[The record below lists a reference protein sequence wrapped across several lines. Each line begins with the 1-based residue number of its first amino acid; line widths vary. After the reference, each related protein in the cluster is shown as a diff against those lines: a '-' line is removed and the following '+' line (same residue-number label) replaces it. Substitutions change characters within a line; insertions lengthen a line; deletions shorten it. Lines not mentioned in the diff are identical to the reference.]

1 MTTIPAALRALDR
14 AKANYEAD
22 GYTVSLKERL
32 PPPFDAFVADAVAR
46 RRAEIVVIEVRS
58 ANMNDQARNR
68 LAGLA
73 KIVAAEA
80 GWRVDV
86 VTYEP
91 EAPPQDPDRDD
102 IVRRVEEARRVADV
116 SPDAAVM
123 LTWSA
128 IEGALHRL
136 SQERGLAPA
145 RRLAPRALIRALTI
159 DGVLTDYQAVEL
171 DTFARLRDEIAHG
184 MSSNPPEPQR
194 LDWLLR
200 FALAAATNDPTIVKN
215 MIDWFLAHYATPEDA
230 ALPYDSEEGEYLWF
244 SAGPHNPSDVLRD
257 QFDTALDAD
266 IAEAVEVIERDGIE
280 WARRD
285 QL

>member
-1 MTTIPAALRALDR
+1 M
-14 AKANYEAD
+14 
-22 GYTVSLKERL
+22 
-32 PPPFDAFVADAVAR
+32 
-46 RRAEIVVIEVRS
+46 VIEVRS

-91 EAPPQDPDRDD
+91 EAPPQDVDRDD
-102 IVRRVEEARRVADV
+102 IARRVDEARRVADV

-136 SQERGLAPA
+136 SQGRGLAPA

-159 DGVLTDYQAVEL
+159 DGVLTDYQAAEL
-171 DTFARLRDEIAHG
+171 DMFARLRHEIAHG
-184 MSSNPPEPQR
+184 MSSNPPEPER

-200 FALAAATNDPTIVKN
+200 FALAAATNDPTNVRN

-230 ALPYDSEEGEYLWF
+230 ALFYDSEDGEYFWLG
-244 SAGPHNPSDVLRD
+244 AGPYEPTDVLQD

-266 IAEAVEVIERDGIE
+266 IAEAVEVVERAGVD
-280 WARRD
+280 WARLD